1 MEAPS
6 PAVAAPRASSA
17 RLRRFRRPAAVLRV
31 LRAASCL
38 LHAAPTVDDPLGTWL
53 AAPSAGLTPLLRSAS
68 DPHLGPVLG
77 PRRRAGRAPSAGA
90 CVGEGMAEKTRVL
103 VVDDE
108 PSMCNYLR
116 TLLGQYGYHTISVQT
131 GDDALRQLQTF
142 QPTLVL
148 LDVLMPGKDGL
159 RTLEEIK
166 AVRPDVPVIMLSGH
180 GHAKTIVKA
189 MKLDAADF
197 VNKPFD
203 PEELNFTITRVLE
216 RIELVSEVRSLK
228 EQIQEQA
235 SCQLL
240 LGTSERMQKVKQI
253 IDQVAKT
260 DVTVLICGESGT
272 GKEVVARTIYAQSG
286 RKDRPFVKINCAAL
300 PEELL
305 ESELFGYEKGAFTG
319 AHQRKPGK
327 FELANHG
334 TIFLDEISEMRRALQ
349 AKLLQVLQDGEFSRL
364 GGEGDVSVDVRVLAA
379 TNHDLQRAVREGTF
393 RDDLYY
399 RLNVVNILI
408 PPLRERREEIP
419 LLVDHFLTR
428 YSQQYNRPRRP
439 LSEETVRRFMAYHW
453 PGNVRELEN
462 MIKRVVVLNN
472 EAAIHTEFAI
482 RDRELAPEDQAVT
495 IEAGVGATTPIAPEA
510 PTPIWL
516 KDIGRAAAKKAE
528 RAIISQVLRRTRWNR
543 KEAAEILQISYK
555 ALLYKIKENE
565 LDKCPV

>member
-1 MEAPS
+1 
-6 PAVAAPRASSA
+6 
-17 RLRRFRRPAAVLRV
+17 
-31 LRAASCL
+31 
-38 LHAAPTVDDPLGTWL
+38 
-53 AAPSAGLTPLLRSAS
+53 
-68 DPHLGPVLG
+68 
-77 PRRRAGRAPSAGA
+77 
-90 CVGEGMAEKTRVL
+90 MAEKTRVL

-116 TLLGQYGYHTISVQT
+116 TLLGQYGYHAISVQS
-131 GDDALRQLQTF
+131 GDDAVRQLQTF
-142 QPTLVL
+142 LPTLVV

-166 AVRPDVPVIMLSGH
+166 AVRPEVSVIMLSGH

-189 MKLDAADF
+189 MKLGAADF

-203 PEELNFTITRVLE
+203 PEELNFKINKVFE
-216 RIELVSEVRSLK
+216 RIELVSEFHSLE
-228 EQIQEQA
+228 EQIQEQT
-235 SCQLL
+235 SYQLL
-240 LGTSERMQKVKQI
+240 LGSERMQQVKQI

-260 DVTVLICGESGT
+260 DVTVLIRGESGT
-272 GKEVVARTIYAQSG
+272 GKEVVARTVYAQSA
-286 RKDRPFVKINCAAL
+286 RRDKPFVKVNCAAL

-327 FELANHG
+327 FELANRG
-334 TIFLDEISEMRRALQ
+334 TIFLDEISEMRPALQ

-379 TNHDLQRAVREGTF
+379 TNHDLQRAVREGRF
-393 RDDLYY
+393 REDLYY
-399 RLNVVNILI
+399 RLNVVNIQI
-408 PPLRERREEIP
+408 PPLRERRVEIP
-419 LLVDHFLTR
+419 LLVEHFLAR

-439 LSEETVRRFMAYHW
+439 LSEETTRRFMTYHW

-462 MIKRVVVLNN
+462 MIKRAVVLGN

-482 RDRELAPEDQAVT
+482 RSRELAPEEQAVAVG
-495 IEAGVGATTPIAPEA
+495 AGVGATTPIAPGA
-510 PTPIWL
+510 PTPVSL
-516 KDIGRAAAKKAE
+516 KDVGREAAKRAE
-528 RAIISQVLRRTRWNR
+528 RAIISQVLHRTRWNR

-565 LDKCPV
+565 LDKYPA